1 MKKIISTI
9 VFIVF
14 VFLFWNNNVT
24 AWAWYS
30 WEWFLHYWS
39 CNTLAKENFS
49 INDNDLFEDYNCYYF
64 KDDFYNIFM
73 IDIDW
78 DMDKFW
84 IRPINAYW
92 QFTDIWIDISK
103 FKNRNISYDWWI
115 TGGNFLIENERIYS
129 FSSTNSIEIVEKIE
143 KKIIDD
149 SEDFDKIEIKLDS
162 NSVELWEYLNFTITW
177 LNKKG
182 WIYEDFDWTVIIYS
196 MSNYDAS
203 YSQWIL
209 DDSYTFKPSD
219 KWVFKWSIK
228 YTNLWKNDLSFYYL
242 KEINKYVDVV
252 EKNSKTDWKK
262 SKKILVKELIL
273 SKTELNK
280 SSKWRNYI
288 KSIDLFIENNK
299 NNSKKLTK
307 LQKRLDSIS
316 ITDIKNKRIKNT
328 LQYLNSRT
336 KITLLNIDNSSI
348 VVNKTTDMKR
358 IDDISKIRTWVE
370 LYYSDYS
377 VYPDADNLYSYIKP
391 YLSIEPKDSLE
402 WEIINWCEFGYKY
415 EVFDDDNW
423 ITNQEYILSTCLEKK
438 KNGTYK
444 YEVWFIFSNKSKF
457 NNNIDYDID
466 DKIINDTVRIND
478 VTAINSAIIQYYQD
492 NAEYPNSQNNLYS
505 NIKPYLSREPK
516 DNLGWEIINWC
527 KFGYK
532 YEVFDDENNIPNQYY
547 LISTCL
553 EDVKSWKYR
562 FTLWNYR
569 YIHSDNKIENENIII
584 TWLKETY
591 LEWEELKLYVEFKKL
606 KKDDLVYV
614 DAYVKFDD
622 WEIFEKNTDSTVEEI
637 IEKFERWESI
647 EKNISYI
654 KATFIDN
661 DNNILWWFE
670 IFYK

>member
-9 VFIVF
+9 VFIF
-14 VFLFWNNNVT
+14 LVFLFWNNNVS

-336 KITLLNIDNSSI
+336 KITLLNIGNSSI

-532 YEVFDDENNIPNQYY
+532 YEVFDDENNIPKQYY

-591 LEWEELKLYVEFKKL
+591 LEWEELKLYIEFKKL

>member
-14 VFLFWNNNVT
+14 VFLFWNNNVS

-415 EVFDDDNW
+415 EVFDAGNW
-423 ITNQEYILSTCLEKK
+423 IKNQEYILSTCLEKK

-591 LEWEELKLYVEFKKL
+591 LEWEELKLYIEFKKL

>member
-9 VFIVF
+9 VFIF
-14 VFLFWNNNVT
+14 LVFLFWNNNVS

-532 YEVFDDENNIPNQYY
+532 YEVFDDENNIPKQYY

-591 LEWEELKLYVEFKKL
+591 LEWEELKLYIEFKKL